1 MIHVLYNPIAGGGTG
16 EIRAREL
23 EKRFPGEKMVFRDVR
38 PTNLTVLTR
47 SLAPGDRVI
56 LAGGDGTLNHF
67 VNRLPALPEG
77 IPFYYYAAGSGNDFL
92 RDASTD
98 ANGLVHLN
106 PYIENLPTVTVRNQ
120 TRRFLNGVGYGID
133 GYCCEEGDRLRTK
146 GRRNVN
152 YAVIAIKGLLFSFK
166 PREATIEVDG
176 ETKCYRNVWLA
187 SAMNGRFY
195 GGGMKIAPDQD
206 RLNGEG
212 AVSVVVL
219 HCRSKLKTLIAFPGI
234 FKGSHIRRTDMVEIR
249 SGQRITV
256 EFDRPTA
263 LQIDGETISGVRKYT
278 VTAKSAATCEK
289 IA

>member
-1 MIHVLYNPIAGGGTG
+1 M
-16 EIRAREL
+16 
-23 EKRFPGEKMVFRDVR
+23 
-38 PTNLTVLTR
+38 
-47 SLAPGDRVI
+47 
-56 LAGGDGTLNHF
+56 LNHF

-92 RDASTD
+92 RDAPAD

-133 GYCCEEGDRLRTK
+133 GYCCEEGDRLRAK
-146 GRRNVN
+146 GKRNVN
-152 YAVIAIKGLLFSFK
+152 YAAIAIKGLLFSFK

-187 SAMNGRFY
+187 PAMNGRFY

-234 FKGSHIRRTDMVEIR
+234 FKGSHVRRTDMVEIR
-249 SGQRITV
+249 SGQLITV

-278 VTAKSAATCEK
+278 VTAKSAAACEK

>member
-23 EKRFPGEKMVFRDVR
+23 EKRFPGEKMVFHDVR
-38 PTNLTVLTR
+38 PTNLTALTR

-67 VNRLPALPEG
+67 ANRLPALPEG
-77 IPFYYYAAGSGNDFL
+77 ISFYYYAAGSGNDFL
-92 RDASTD
+92 RDAPAD

-120 TRRFLNGVGYGID
+120 TRRFLNGVSYGID
-133 GYCCEEGDRLRTK
+133 GYCCEEGDRLRAK
-146 GRRNVN
+146 GKRNVN
-152 YAVIAIKGLLFSFK
+152 YAAIAIKGLLFSFK

-187 SAMNGRFY
+187 PAMNGRFY

-212 AVSVVVL
+212 SVSVVVL

-234 FKGSHIRRTDMVEIR
+234 FKGSHIRRTDMVEIP

-263 LQIDGETISGVRKYT
+263 LQIDGETVSGVRKYT
-278 VTAKSAATCEK
+278 VTAKGAAACEK

>member
-23 EKRFPGEKMVFRDVR
+23 EKRFPGEKMVFHDVR
-38 PTNLTVLTR
+38 PTNLTALVR

-67 VNRLPALPEG
+67 INRLPALPEE

-92 RDASTD
+92 RDAPAD

-120 TRRFLNGVGYGID
+120 TRRFLNDVGYGID
-133 GYCCEEGDRLRTK
+133 GYCCEEGDRLRAK
-146 GRRNVN
+146 GKRNVN
-152 YAVIAIKGLLFSFK
+152 YAAIAIKGLLFSFK

-187 SAMNGRFY
+187 PSMNGRFY

-212 AVSVVVL
+212 CVSVVVL

-234 FKGSHIRRTDMVEIR
+234 FKGSHVRRTDMVEIR

-263 LQIDGETISGVRKYT
+263 LQIDGETVSGVRKYT
-278 VTAKSAATCEK
+278 VTAKGAAACEK